1 MKDVK
6 HGTVKGYWFHVL
18 GNEQPC
24 RECWDVWV
32 STHTDPPGTH
42 YEPERKR
49 SRVVSEVLRPAPYK
63 NNPRG

>member
-18 GNEQPC
+18 DNQDPC
-24 RECWDVWV
+24 PDCWRVWAE
-32 STHTDPPGTH
+32 SHTDPPGTK

-49 SRVVSEVLRPAPYK
+49 VVTEVLNPRPYK
-63 NNPRG
+63 NNP